1 MMLLRLITWPY
12 VRKHLLRSALT
23 TTGIML
29 GVAVFVGMH
38 TANRSVLRAL
48 HRTVDRIAGAT
59 QLQITAGETGF
70 DEDVLERVQGLAE
83 VRVAVPVV
91 EAVVNTGL
99 PAQGNL
105 LVLAVDMT
113 GDRSLRQYDLESGE
127 EAIIDDPLVFLAQPD
142 SLIVT
147 REFAARNG
155 LAIGSRIPMRTMVGE
170 RLFTVRGI
178 MRSGGLTAAFG
189 GNLAVMDV
197 YAAQFVFGRGRK
209 FDRIDLA
216 LKDGITL
223 DEGRRAIEKL
233 LGPGFQVEPP
243 SSRGQQFESVL
254 RVYAISMNLT
264 SLFALFIGMFII
276 FNSFAIAVTQRRPE
290 IGILR
295 ALGATR
301 RQIRALFLAE
311 SAIGGAFGSL
321 VGLALGSLLARG
333 IALYIGGLFE
343 GVYGLAERPDEV
355 TVEPGVLLF
364 ALAMGIATSVVGG
377 FVPARNAARVDPVR
391 ALQKGKYQ
399 VLSAGENLV
408 RRGAAAI
415 AALAAVVFVL
425 VGRGTAAFYAG
436 YLLAIFAGLLLT
448 PTAALLVAQALRPV
462 LKWLRPVEG
471 TLAADSLIQ
480 APRRTSATVAA
491 LMLSLALVVGLGGL
505 AGASY
510 DSIVGWVTSALNP
523 DLFVAAS
530 PNLTSR
536 GFRFPASVADGL
548 RQIDG
553 VAEVQ
558 PVRSARVNF
567 RGSPVLLVS
576 LGIDGWIR
584 RAWRPAV
591 EGDTDTMYREAASG
605 RGFMI
610 SDNLAGLYDLHPG
623 SVIELGTPAGMLR
636 LPVVGT
642 VTDWSDQSGTIFLDR
657 SVFIRYWNDDSANVL
672 RIYLE
677 KGARVPRVREEI
689 QRKFAGTY
697 RLFVLTNAEVKR
709 YITGLTDQWL
719 GLAYSQIFV
728 AVLVAILGIVNTLT
742 VSIIDRRRELGV
754 LQAVGALRKQLRH
767 TVWMEALSIGAVGL
781 TLGLILGALNL
792 YFVLEMSHRDIT
804 GTLLSYQYPTR
815 MALLLLPIIL
825 ASAFV
830 SALWPAESAVRAS
843 LVQALEYE

>member
-99 PAQGNL
+99 PSQGNL